1 MKSWLEEFEGASE
14 ENRIL
19 SEKERLAL
27 EVAVSLGEAMERS
40 GMTKAEFAKKMGK
53 SKAYVTRLLQGNY
66 NLTLGTLAEV
76 AYHLGRRV
84 EISLVQEKTKAQKV
98 VRVNM
103 GHGKKA
109 RKKRAN

>member
-1 MKSWLEEFEGASE
+1 MKSWLEKFEEASE

-19 SEKERLAL
+19 SEQEGLAL
-27 EVAVSLGEAMERS
+27 EVAEALWEAMERS

-76 AYHLGRRV
+76 ACFLGRRV
-84 EISLVQEKTKAQKV
+84 EVSLVQGKTKSQKV
-98 VRVNM
+98 ARINS
-103 GHGKKA
+103 GQGRKEKIKKA
-109 RKKRAN
+109 N